1 MAPSRA
7 GAAPHPVVPL
17 EPPDARPPLPP
28 PPPPSRFGRTGGGA
42 GDLRRPDGL
51 RGTGAF
57 TRHVRG
63 AADHRA
69 PGPASSSG
77 TATSDAAT
85 PDNAL
90 GDDTAAEPASD
101 SAPTQV
107 SIPSLKIRSS
117 LMRLGLNPDGT
128 VEVPPAERGMT
139 AGWYTGGA
147 VPGRPGPA
155 VLIGHNDTRF
165 GRAVFHDLKHIAKG
179 AEVLV
184 RGGDGTSRSFTV
196 TGKETVDK
204 KAFPTE
210 RVYGATAG
218 STLRLITCDGAFD
231 DEGHPVDN
239 LIVYAEPS

>member
-1 MAPSRA
+1 M
-7 GAAPHPVVPL
+7 H
-17 EPPDARPPLPP
+17 
-28 PPPPSRFGRTGGGA
+28 
-42 GDLRRPDGL
+42 RPDGL
-51 RGTGAF
+51 HGTGTL
-57 TRHVRG
+57 TRHVRSTAG
-63 AADHRA
+63 HREPRPGVLGRNRHPDAAASHNATSDDTTG
-69 PGPASSSG
+69 GPAS
-77 TATSDAAT
+77 DA
-85 PDNAL
+85 
-90 GDDTAAEPASD
+90 
-101 SAPTQV
+101 APTQV

-128 VEVPPAERGMT
+128 VEVPPAEQGMT

-165 GRAVFHDLKHIAKG
+165 GRAVFHDLKDIAKG

-196 TGKETVDK
+196 TGKETVNK